1 MFLECNNHE
10 AHGPTD
16 YHAYA
21 TIANRQKQFQWTYV
35 MYVLTSAT
43 DSFNIH
49 TSLVWL
55 DSSLSLRMHVNGN
68 YNGNYHVCTHAIRME
83 RKGSSHTRLHTHMSV
98 HCGYIE
104 TCCQFCTCVG
114 IGLKFHTT
122 EGSHVVTVTV
132 DTPCTMIHTPGL
144 YTCIYTTMGLSL
156 TPNTVSM
163 KSTKVQTLGG
173 TQSS

>member
-21 TIANRQKQFQWTYV
+21 TISNRQKQFLWTYV

-49 TSLVWL
+49 T
-55 DSSLSLRMHVNGN
+55 
-68 YNGNYHVCTHAIRME
+68 
-83 RKGSSHTRLHTHMSV
+83 RLHAHMSV
-98 HCGYIE
+98 HCGYRDMMSVR
-104 TCCQFCTCVG
+104 TCAG

-122 EGSHVVTVTV
+122 
-132 DTPCTMIHTPGL
+132 
-144 YTCIYTTMGLSL
+144 
-156 TPNTVSM
+156 
-163 KSTKVQTLGG
+163 
-173 TQSS
+173 

>member
-21 TIANRQKQFQWTYV
+21 TISNRQKQFLWTYI

-55 DSSLSLRMHVNGN
+55 GLSLSLCMQVI
-68 YNGNYHVCTHAIRME
+68 TIAM
-83 RKGSSHTRLHTHMSV
+83 KG
-98 HCGYIE
+98 
-104 TCCQFCTCVG
+104 
-114 IGLKFHTT
+114 
-122 EGSHVVTVTV
+122 
-132 DTPCTMIHTPGL
+132 
-144 YTCIYTTMGLSL
+144 
-156 TPNTVSM
+156 
-163 KSTKVQTLGG
+163 TKVLTLGTVG
-173 TQSS
+173 VYTPVFSRFDGLPIRR